1 MKCRHP
7 TGGHC
12 GQEMHCEKAH
22 SGHRRCRISRFPS
35 VRALSIPEPEISAI
49 WKQKRKQTLVW
60 LSNRKS
66 QKDPGWRDGGAN
78 RFFSGFSVAF

>member
-1 MKCRHP
+1 MP
-7 TGGHC
+7 
-12 GQEMHCEKAH
+12 
-22 SGHRRCRISRFPS
+22 SRRETLPIGVDQQLTDSSAAFRFQ
-35 VRALSIPEPEISAI
+35 EPEIGVI